1 MIRVLLIS
9 MRLLTRFQKLTT
21 ATRTTNQ
28 THSVLGIRSTLVLL
42 VVLLSIVATAC
53 SDDAEFHFVRGRSVE
68 IHVGNPVI
76 KSKMSFQ
83 DDDGRHHVIRPK
95 ASNRQLALVEVVVV
109 NRTSTVMPLLVD
121 GDAAQL
127 GDRRGERIDALD
139 PFSNSRIVE
148 IADENEG
155 EFAPLLWGDVQLDR
169 QFQVQGWMIFDVPK
183 GLLLSSVWWNE
194 IDDVIVDYVSY
205 FRN

>member
-1 MIRVLLIS
+1 
-9 MRLLTRFQKLTT
+9 
-21 ATRTTNQ
+21 
-28 THSVLGIRSTLVLL
+28 VLGTRSTLILL
-42 VVLLSIVATAC
+42 VALLSIVAAAC
-53 SDDAEFHFVRGRSVE
+53 SDDPDFHFVRGRSVE

-76 KSKMSFQ
+76 KSKMSFV
-83 DDDGRHHVIRPK
+83 DDEGRHRVIRPK

-121 GDAAQL
+121 SDAAQI

-139 PFSNSRIVE
+139 PFLTSSIVE
-148 IADENEG
+148 TASEDEG
-155 EFAPLLWGDVQLDR
+155 EFSPLLWGDVKLDR

-183 GLLLSSVWWNE
+183 GLSLASVWWNE